1 MMIDRIAF
9 FASKETLET
18 FFRFQTNREVI
29 FDPHYNLSPAT
40 QIPVILKN
48 DKGETD
54 IRRVRWG
61 LIPENAT
68 SAETGSKFPSLS
80 SEEAMS
86 LIQSGIAERCV
97 IPVSGYYIWKNGI
110 KRDHPFFVKMIH
122 EPIMAL
128 AGIMNRSDIDGN
140 IKESCAIITTEANAL
155 ISPIQPKMPLQLSA
169 ELSTKWIDE
178 TPAQQVLAEA
188 EKLFLLT
195 DITTHRVSK
204 KINDSTSSDPKMIQP
219 IPK

>member
-9 FASKETLET
+9 FASKENLET

-29 FDPHYNLSPAT
+29 FEPHYNLSPAT

-48 DKGETD
+48 EQGVTD

-61 LIPENAT
+61 LIPEDAS
-68 SAETGSKFPSLS
+68 SAEAGSQHPSLS
-80 SEEAMS
+80 SEEALS
-86 LIQSGIAERCV
+86 LIQSGKAERCI
-97 IPVSGYYIWKNGI
+97 IPVSGYYIWKNGV
-110 KRDHPFFVKMIH
+110 KKDHPFFVKMIH

-128 AGIMNRSDIDGN
+128 AGVIRRSAIDGSE
-140 IKESCAIITTEANAL
+140 KESCAIIITDANAL

-169 ELSTKWIDE
+169 ELSTKWIDKN
-178 TPAQQVLAEA
+178 PAGDVLSEA
-188 EKLFLLT
+188 GKLFLLT

-204 KINDSTSSDPKMIQP
+204 KINESTSSDPKMIQP

>member
-1 MMIDRIAF
+1 MMIDRFAF
-9 FASKETLET
+9 FASKENLEN
-18 FFRFQTNREVI
+18 FFQFQTNREVI

-68 SAETGSKFPSLS
+68 SAEAGSGFPSLS
-80 SEEAMS
+80 SEEALS
-86 LIQSGIAERCV
+86 LIQSGRAERCV
-97 IPVSGYYIWKNGI
+97 IPVSGYFIWKNGV
-110 KRDHPFFVKMIH
+110 KKDHPFFVKMIH
-122 EPIMAL
+122 EPIMAI
-128 AGIMNRSDIDGN
+128 AGIIRRSAIDGN
-140 IKESCAIITTEANAL
+140 QKESCAIITTIANAL

-169 ELSTKWIDE
+169 ELSTKWIDDIS
-178 TPAQQVLAEA
+178 ADQVLSAA

-204 KINDSTSSDPKMIQP
+204 KINNSTSSDPKMIQP

>member
-9 FASKETLET
+9 FASKENLET
-18 FFRFQTNREVI
+18 FFRFQTKREVI
-29 FDPHYNLSPAT
+29 FEPHYNLSPAS
-40 QIPVILKN
+40 QIPVILN
-48 DKGETD
+48 NEKGETD

-68 SAETGSKFPSLS
+68 SAEAGSEFPSLS
-80 SEEAMS
+80 SEEALS
-86 LIQSGIAERCV
+86 LIETGKTERCV
-97 IPVSGYYIWKNGI
+97 IPVSGYFIWKNGV
-110 KRDHPFFVKMIH
+110 KKDHPFFVKMIH
-122 EPIMAL
+122 EPIMAI
-128 AGIMNRSDIDGN
+128 AGIIRRSDMDGN
-140 IKESCAIITTEANAL
+140 EKESCAIITTDANAL

-169 ELSTKWIDE
+169 ELSSKWINE
-178 TPAQQVLAEA
+178 TPAQQVLTEA